1 MLRSSTVEGFV
12 LLADR
17 FGEIHKRVTIFTEER
32 GLLSAI
38 AHGALKTTGRLK
50 SLTELFLYGRFSL
63 YADPVKESLKITD
76 AECLRSFP
84 GLRTGLRRFYAA
96 SLFSEIVLKSF
107 GGGEAGREL
116 YALFRET
123 FFRLDECPEP
133 DVAYLVLRFIAC
145 FLDLTGFEL
154 RGDACETCGRAIGG
168 KENSYFVR
176 RLRGFVC
183 PACRR
188 EGGVEFTPEARNYYR
203 LVRGA
208 AADETAGLRLSGRA
222 LVGLKNLIYLV
233 LQECL
238 ERELSTIATG
248 RGFL

>member
-1 MLRSSTVEGFV
+1 MLRTSTVDGFV

-17 FGEIHKRVTIFTEER
+17 FGEIHKRVTLFTEER
-32 GLLSAI
+32 GILSAI
-38 AHGALKTTGRLK
+38 AHGALKSAGRLK

-96 SLFSEIVLKSF
+96 SLFAEIVLKSF
-107 GGGEAGREL
+107 GGGEAGRDL

-133 DVAYLVLRFIAC
+133 DVIHLVLGFIVT

-154 RGDACETCGRAIGG
+154 RGDACEICGRSIGATESAYYV
-168 KENSYFVR
+168 KR
-176 RLRGFVC
+176 IRGFVC

-188 EGGVEFTPEARNYYR
+188 EGGVEFSPAARNYYR
-203 LVRGA
+203 RARGA
-208 AADETAGLRLSGRA
+208 AAGDAEDLNLSDRA
-222 LVGLKNLIYLV
+222 LVGFKNLLYLV
-233 LQECL
+233 LQESL

-248 RGFL
+248 KGFL